1 LIVASASCFELVDF
15 DLLPGQIAGVV
26 GPWKY
31 FALTCRPLEV
41 SSTVDRR
48 LSPVYRTKRQP
59 LHITWYHM

>member
-1 LIVASASCFELVDF
+1 
-15 DLLPGQIAGVV
+15 LLPGQIAGVV

-59 LHITWYHM
+59 LHIT